1 MCAKLPK
8 SAQYTAVLIPISEY
22 NAIHDIIMIQQVC
35 ECLVHWPFG
44 LAHEMWRTAWPRNP
58 GLVSSSITGNVMLL
72 AFTWEGNL
80 SSVRSITKKITI
92 LINDNYMVTMVT
104 MATMVTMVTMIT
116 MVTMVIMVTMV
127 TMVICGCL
135 LKRMTPA
142 IHRNSRSTA
151 NITAPM
157 LA

>member
-1 MCAKLPK
+1 
-8 SAQYTAVLIPISEY
+8 
-22 NAIHDIIMIQQVC
+22 
-35 ECLVHWPFG
+35 
-44 LAHEMWRTAWPRNP
+44 MWRTAWPRNP

-72 AFTWEGNL
+72 GFTWEGNL
-80 SSVRSITKKITI
+80 SSVGSITKKITM
-92 LINDNYMVTMVT
+92 LINDNY
-104 MATMVTMVTMIT
+104 
-116 MVTMVIMVTMV
+116 MVTMV